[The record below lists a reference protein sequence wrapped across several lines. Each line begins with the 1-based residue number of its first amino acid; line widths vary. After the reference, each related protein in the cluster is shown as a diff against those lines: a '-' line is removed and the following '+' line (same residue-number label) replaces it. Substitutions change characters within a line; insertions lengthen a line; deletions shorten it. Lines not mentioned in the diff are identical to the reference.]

1 MPNTVLGKVSCTPK
15 GDYNEGTAYVV
26 LDIVAYGGGSYMALK
41 DVQGVMPSNDGAE
54 LDAACRPGEKA
65 TRVIPETPAPRAIK
79 VSRGRKAT
87 RVTPAILALRAI
99 PERRLGSALLPPQWT
114 RVRER
119 PALR

>member
-41 DVQGVMPSNDGAE
+41 DVQGVMPSNDGVNWMQ
-54 LDAACRPGEKA
+54 LAAPGEKGDKGD
-65 TRVIPETPAPRAIK
+65 TGNTAPRAIK